1 MLDAYLQILA
11 NNFHLLKFRWK
22 KDWLKIIKLDIVWEI
37 LCRYF
42 VNWTLVRSLCSCS
55 FYFSRY
61 LFSLLGQCMLFVWL
75 FLFHFAV
82 AVCAVCC
89 RLSLC
94 VDCYPLSCMCRCC
107 VCVCVW
113 RCMYYIV
120 LSLYLFIFCS
130 FHRSWFDRCRR
141 TAADHIVPLI
151 LCIVLLLPLLIPSY
165 SRQIYSI
172 ELCSLL
178 LLLQILCVLCEYNF
192 FFVCPVNIFNS
203 YQHY

>member
-107 VCVCVW
+107 ASVCVCVA
-113 RCMYYIV
+113 MYV
-120 LSLYLFIFCS
+120 LYRALALFIYFLFFSS
-130 FHRSWFDRCRR
+130 FMIWPLPPHRCRSHR
-141 TAADHIVPLI
+141 ASYTVYCAVVTTSHS
-151 LCIVLLLPLLIPSY
+151 VL
-165 SRQIYSI
+165 
-172 ELCSLL
+172 
-178 LLLQILCVLCEYNF
+178 F
-192 FFVCPVNIFNS
+192 TTNI
-203 YQHY
+203 